1 MPRYGDQRWN
11 PEAASSSQWEP
22 VEQNRAVVVRAASP
36 PLIENGATD
45 AQVNRN
51 FKGVKIYLKV
61 GSLNAG
67 TLDAKVQTKDP
78 TIDGEDGWTDIAGA
92 SWPQKSAVD
101 SDSDPLT
108 IYPGIAETANE
119 TVSDVLPRD
128 WRVHFTLAGGATES
142 LVTVGAHYIV

>member
-1 MPRYGDQRWN
+1 MPIYGDQRWN
-11 PEAASSSQWEP
+11 PEAASSAQWEP

-36 PLIENGATD
+36 PLTATGATD

-61 GSLNAG
+61 QSLNAG

-78 TIDGEDGWTDIAGA
+78 ASGDWADLAGA
-92 SWPQKSAVD
+92 SWPQKNAVD
-101 SDSDPLT
+101 AVADPLT

-119 TVSDVLPRD
+119 SVSDIIGRD
-128 WRVHFTLAGGATES
+128 WRVHFTLAGGATS
-142 LVTVGAHYIV
+142 ALVTVGAHYIG